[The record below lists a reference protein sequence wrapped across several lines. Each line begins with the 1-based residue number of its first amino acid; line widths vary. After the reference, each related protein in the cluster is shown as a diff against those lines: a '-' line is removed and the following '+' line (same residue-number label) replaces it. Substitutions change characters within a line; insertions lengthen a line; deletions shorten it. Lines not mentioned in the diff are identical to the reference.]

1 MLPKLGCAD
10 ILPARSRVS
19 DVDPSSEEDVPGAG
33 RVDGCEERASM
44 GRRGARRDIE
54 RHCEGGAILQED

>member
-1 MLPKLGCAD
+1 
-10 ILPARSRVS
+10 LPARSRVS

-54 RHCEGGAILQED
+54 RHCDGGAILQED